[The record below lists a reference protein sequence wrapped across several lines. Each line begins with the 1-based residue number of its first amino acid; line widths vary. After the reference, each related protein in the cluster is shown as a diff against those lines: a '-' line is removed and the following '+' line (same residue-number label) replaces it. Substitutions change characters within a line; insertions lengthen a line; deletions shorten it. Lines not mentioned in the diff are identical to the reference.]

1 MVINRLKEYQ
11 TKLLMSLKLIWSPL
25 KKVTSH
31 DDEDGDDYDM
41 SAVLILWAPAV
52 VDPVLISPHLIF
64 TITLQDR
71 YYYST
76 SQMGQ
81 LMLREVK

>member
-1 MVINRLKEYQ
+1 MSEDRVINRLKEYQ

-41 SAVLILWAPAV
+41 SAFLIL
-52 VDPVLISPHLIF
+52 
-64 TITLQDR
+64 
-71 YYYST
+71 
-76 SQMGQ
+76 
-81 LMLREVK
+81 